1 MRGRGGEGTFSYRGA
16 GCLDSASLYMTRC
29 PRNTK
34 TVVSGC
40 RAGRAM
46 ARRSAFEAFT
56 PVKPTSAGPPSTNGL
71 CGVSRTGR
79 DSYAD
84 KNGGGVVSRAF
95 SARRPKRDG
104 ENKSIPSNR
113 EDGSSDTSLHCRI
126 CRVRRS
132 WCLSAAAWS
141 PSLSV
146 IRLPRVLGGVSTSGG
161 RRHARFFAL
170 CVYSSKDSASVAA
183 SLHK

>member
-1 MRGRGGEGTFSYRGA
+1 MHGRGGEGTFSYKGA

-46 ARRSAFEAFT
+46 ARSRAFEAFT

-84 KNGGGVVSRAF
+84 RNGGGVVSRTFA
-95 SARRPKRDG
+95 ARRPEHDG
-104 ENKSIPSNR
+104 ENKSISSNR

-141 PSLSV
+141 PSFSV
-146 IRLPRVLGGVSTSGG
+146 IRLPRVLGGVST
-161 RRHARFFAL
+161 
-170 CVYSSKDSASVAA
+170 
-183 SLHK
+183 